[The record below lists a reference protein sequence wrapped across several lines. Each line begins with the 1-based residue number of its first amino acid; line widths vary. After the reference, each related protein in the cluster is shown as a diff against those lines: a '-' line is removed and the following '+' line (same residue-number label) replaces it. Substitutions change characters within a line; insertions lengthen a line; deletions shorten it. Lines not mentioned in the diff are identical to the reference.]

1 MKKGLKVVGA
11 VALAVVLTAGG
22 FVGGQKYSENQFAL
36 IGAASPKQAMS
47 VPPENSPSEDVPP
60 VDKETPSDSVE
71 GAADRIISKLAV
83 SAVDDGTWTRVAS
96 SPLQTDGGGTLSLYT
111 SAEKDSSGFLWDDSQ
126 KWVVEIDD
134 GEGGYYTLYDQLVS
148 NGMVY
153 FDAAVREN
161 GDVIITV
168 YTTSGAGTVVTQ
180 YTKGDDGY
188 SEKTVYNSG
197 AVNRIFT
204 SIPEYR

>member
-1 MKKGLKVVGA
+1 MKKGLKAVGA

-22 FVGGQKYSENQFAL
+22 FVAGQKYSERQFEI
-36 IGAASPKQAMS
+36 IGAASPKQAMT
-47 VPPENSPSEDVPP
+47 VAPDMPSEDVPP
-60 VDKETPSDSVE
+60 VNKETDSVE
-71 GAADRIISKLAV
+71 GAADRVISKLAV
-83 SAVDDGTWTRVAS
+83 SAVDGGTWTRVAS
-96 SPLQTDGGGTLSLYT
+96 SPMQTDEGGTLSLYT
-111 SAEKDSSGFLWDDSQ
+111 SAEKDSAGFLWDDSQ

-153 FDAAVREN
+153 CDASVREN
-161 GDVIITV
+161 GDVIVTV

-180 YTKGDDGY
+180 YTKTEVGY
-188 SEKTVYNSG
+188 TEKTVYNSG

-204 SIPEYR
+204 SIPEYE